1 MKTSYIW
8 VAVTSAT
15 LLFTTGCDKK
25 KGDTWD
31 DNNTSMGSYKRAGQR
46 VLWGD
51 TATAT
56 VEDTAQV
63 EDLAFSAETEEFIP
77 LKESDLKQQFSDMA
91 IAQPKNSP
99 GEEGSYLPGIDG
111 FKIPSAALAA
121 VFQTVHFDTDEHV
134 VKKASDIQ
142 AITRMAA
149 YLKEHPKTSIFVT
162 GNCDQRG
169 PEAYNLALGTRR
181 ANAVRSML
189 VQKGAN
195 PEQIHTVSYGK
206 EHLLESA
213 NTPAAWAKNRRAEFK
228 IFQDR

>member
-63 EDLAFSAETEEFIP
+63 EDLAFS
-77 LKESDLKQQFSDMA
+77 SHSFS
-91 IAQPKNSP
+91 I
-99 GEEGSYLPGIDG
+99 LI
-111 FKIPSAALAA
+111 
-121 VFQTVHFDTDEHV
+121 
-134 VKKASDIQ
+134 
-142 AITRMAA
+142 
-149 YLKEHPKTSIFVT
+149 
-162 GNCDQRG
+162 
-169 PEAYNLALGTRR
+169 
-181 ANAVRSML
+181 
-189 VQKGAN
+189 
-195 PEQIHTVSYGK
+195 
-206 EHLLESA
+206 
-213 NTPAAWAKNRRAEFK
+213 K
-228 IFQDR
+228 IFRLNLIEYQIVL